1 MKKIIFLRP
10 MKVTLQKIVLGL
22 VVLLSSQAFY
32 AADSTPP
39 PPTPPPPPGLPI
51 DGGLFILFSMALV
64 LGYFASK
71 KYIASKK
78 SSF

>member
-1 MKKIIFLRP
+1 
-10 MKVTLQKIVLGL
+10 MKVILQKIVLGI

-51 DGGLFILFSMALV
+51 DGSLVVLFFVALIF
-64 LGYFASK
+64 GYIASK
-71 KYIASKK
+71 KYITSKK
-78 SSF
+78 SSI